1 MKFKILD
8 ILLFALLFVFVNAFP
23 VDLFPL
29 TITEQLIV
37 RLCLRFV
44 LLLYYI
50 YLLWRYRINLFKFAN
65 YRRGML
71 FIPFVIIC
79 FSNLIAAAIAGSDFY
94 VSVNPLLLSL
104 TIVYHLFGVI
114 IEELLFRFFIQNSLV
129 FASSI
134 KRVLASAGIF
144 ALFHLIN
151 IVNVSSVDA
160 LVDVLTQVIYAFGL
174 GLLLGLIYEYTYSI
188 PLCVIFHFIF
198 NFTNLILVH
207 DIFHLVIP
215 ALVYY
220 LTAVVCGLIVGVY
233 AFLIYFFI
241 LRRNDRYFRE

>member
-1 MKFKILD
+1 VKFKILD

-29 TITEQLIV
+29 AITEQLIV

-65 YRRGML
+65 YRRGTL

-79 FSNLIAAAIAGSDFY
+79 FSNLIAAAIAGSDFT
-94 VSVNPLLLSL
+94 VSINPVLLSL

-134 KRVLASAGIF
+134 KRILASAGIF

-160 LVDVLTQVIYAFGL
+160 LVDVLTQVVYAFGL

-188 PLCVIFHFIF
+188 PLCVVFHFIF

-207 DIFHLVIP
+207 DIFHLAIP

-220 LTAVVCGLIVGVY
+220 LTAVICGLVVGVY
-233 AFLIYFFI
+233 AFAIYFFV